1 MSEHRAQVVG
11 PGILRLTGNNPTELQ
26 PGEHVVVEIH
36 RARSGNSHRHQFAW
50 VNEAWQNLPEDA
62 EGLPWAETPETLR
75 KHALI
80 ATGWHDTY
88 TVDCGSNAAGER
100 MKAHLVAAERRAAGY
115 AIGQLRGPI
124 LTIWTPKSQ
133 SLRAMG
139 AKDFAKSKSDIM
151 EWIAAKVG
159 VTLEELQRNA

>member
-1 MSEHRAQVVG
+1 MTEHRAQVMD
-11 PGILRLTGNNPTELQ
+11 PRSLRLTGNNIPDLM
-26 PGEHVVVEIH
+26 PGEHVVIEIH
-36 RARSGNSHRHQFAW
+36 RARSGNSHKHQFAW

-88 TVDCGSNAAGER
+88 TIDCGSNAAGSR
-100 MKAHLVAAERRAAGY
+100 MKAHLIAAERRACGY
-115 AIGQLRGPI
+115 AIGQLKGPI
-124 LTIWTPKSQ
+124 LTVWTPKSQ

-139 AKDFAKSKSDIM
+139 AKDFQKSKDDILQ
-151 EWIAAKVG
+151 WIAAKVG
-159 VTLEELQRNA
+159 VTPEELKRNG